1 MPLTDTLRDLD
12 LLLRSRHG
20 LILMDTEETDRADAL
35 LRHLADRQGVP
46 LFRWSR
52 LDGLSADGGAA
63 LYDTRSLDKAL
74 EHVVQARH
82 PALYHFPNA
91 GEDIARP
98 ETAARLERAAGW
110 HARNPGAVV
119 LSGEHASLPAPTA
132 RKATTFAL
140 PAPKAEEYRDL
151 LGHIVR
157 DLKATG
163 PVEVDLDRAAF
174 DRLLGALA
182 GLTLMEAEK
191 VLTRAIVEEGGLSE
205 GAIRRVIDAKVS
217 VVEREGLLEYYPAE
231 ESLAEIA
238 DLATLK
244 EWLRQR
250 QAVIASPERARSL
263 NLPFPRGILL
273 LGVPGCGK
281 SLCARAVASEWSL
294 PLLRFDP
301 GRLYNRY
308 VGESER
314 NLRRAL
320 QAAERMAPV
329 VLWIDEIEKA
339 FSQSEEGDGG
349 VSSRIF
355 GTFLSWM
362 QDRREPIFVVATAND
377 VSRLPPEFLRKGRF
391 DETFFVDLPD
401 EGTRREILGIHL
413 ARRNRD
419 PSGFD
424 LAGLAGA
431 AEGFSG
437 AELEQAVVS
446 AAYTALSSDGDL
458 TSEAI
463 REEIERTHPLSRTM
477 AEEIARLRTWSEGRA
492 VRAH

>member
-1 MPLTDTLRDLD
+1 
-12 LLLRSRHG
+12 
-20 LILMDTEETDRADAL
+20 
-35 LRHLADRQGVP
+35 
-46 LFRWSR
+46 
-52 LDGLSADGGAA
+52 
-63 LYDTRSLDKAL
+63 
-74 EHVVQARH
+74 
-82 PALYHFPNA
+82 
-91 GEDIARP
+91 
-98 ETAARLERAAGW
+98 
-110 HARNPGAVV
+110 
-119 LSGEHASLPAPTA
+119 
-132 RKATTFAL
+132 
-140 PAPKAEEYRDL
+140 
-151 LGHIVR
+151 
-157 DLKATG
+157 
-163 PVEVDLDRAAF
+163 
-174 DRLLGALA
+174 
-182 GLTLMEAEK
+182 
-191 VLTRAIVEEGGLSE
+191 
-205 GAIRRVIDAKVS
+205 
-217 VVEREGLLEYYPAE
+217 
-231 ESLAEIA
+231 
-238 DLATLK
+238 
-244 EWLRQR
+244 
-250 QAVIASPERARSL
+250 
-263 NLPFPRGILL
+263 
-273 LGVPGCGK
+273 
-281 SLCARAVASEWSL
+281 
-294 PLLRFDP
+294 
-301 GRLYNRY
+301 

-349 VSSRIF
+349 VSTRIF

-477 AEEIARLRTWSEGRA
+477 AEEIARLRAWSEGRA